1 MRPPSTIGKGLT
13 MLPALDDYQEIR
25 DAIRALCAEF
35 PPDYFR
41 KVDGQRSY
49 PEQFVAA
56 LTRAGWL
63 AALIPQEYGGSGL
76 GLTEASVIME
86 EINRAGG
93 NSGACH
99 GQMYNMGTLLR
110 NGSDA
115 QKRAYLPKIASG
127 ELRLQA
133 MAVTEPTTGTDM
145 TKLKTT
151 AVRKGDRYVVN
162 GQKVWISR
170 VQHSDLM
177 ILLARTTPL
186 SETKKKSEG
195 LSTFLVDLREAVGHG
210 LTVRPIANMVNHET
224 NELFFDNLEIPVESL
239 VGEEGKGFRY
249 ILDGLNA
256 ERTLIAAECIG
267 DGYWFI
273 DKVTNYAKERVVFGR
288 PIGQNQGV
296 QFPIAR
302 AYIAV
307 EAANLMR
314 FKACELYDA
323 HKPCG
328 AQANMAKMLAADAS
342 WEAANVCLQF
352 HGGYGFAAEYD
363 VERKFR
369 ETRLYQ
375 VAPISTNLILAHV
388 AEHVLGLP
396 RSF

>member
-1 MRPPSTIGKGLT
+1 MIKTAP
-13 MLPALDDYQEIR
+13 DQYQDIR
-25 DAIRALCAEF
+25 DAVRALCAQF
-35 PPDYFR
+35 PDAYHR
-41 KVDGQRSY
+41 EIDAKRGY
-49 PEQFVAA
+49 PEAFVDA
-56 LTRAGWL
+56 LTKAGWL

-76 GLTEASVIME
+76 GLAEASVIME
-86 EINRAGG
+86 EINRSGG

-110 NGSDA
+110 HGSPE
-115 QKRAYLPKIASG
+115 QKRKYLPGIASG
-127 ELRLQA
+127 DLRLQS
-133 MAVTEPTTGTDM
+133 MGVTEPTTGTD
-145 TKLKTT
+145 TTRIKTA

-186 SETKKKSEG
+186 PEVKKKSEG
-195 LSTFLVDLREAVGHG
+195 MSIFLVDLRDAIGHG
-210 LTVRPIANMVNHET
+210 LEVRPIANMVNHET
-224 NELFFDNLEIPVESL
+224 NELFFENLEIPAENL
-239 VGEEGKGFRY
+239 IGEEGRGFKY

-273 DKVTNYAKERVVFGR
+273 DRVTQYANERVVFDR

-296 QFPIAR
+296 QFPIAE
-302 AYIAV
+302 AFIEV

-314 FKACELYDA
+314 WKACALFDA
-323 HKPCG
+323 GKPCG
-328 AQANMAKMLAADAS
+328 AEANMAKYLAAKAS
-342 WEAANVCLQF
+342 WEAGNVCLQF
-352 HGGYGFAAEYD
+352 HGGFGFAHEYD

-375 VAPISTNLILAHV
+375 VAPISTNLILAYV
-388 AEHVLGLP
+388 AEHTLGLP

>member
-1 MRPPSTIGKGLT
+1 MRSTS
-13 MLPALDDYQEIR
+13 DHSYQDIR
-25 DAIRALCAEF
+25 DGVRDLCRQFPDEYHRQVDADRA
-35 PPDYFR
+35 
-41 KVDGQRSY
+41 Y
-49 PEQFVAA
+49 PEAFVDA
-56 LTRAGWL
+56 LTNAGWM

-93 NSGACH
+93 NSGALH

-110 NGSDA
+110 HGSEE
-115 QKRAYLPKIASG
+115 QKRKYLPKIATG
-127 ELRLQA
+127 EWRLQS
-133 MAVTEPTTGTDM
+133 MGVTEPTTGTDT
-145 TKLKTT
+145 TKIKTT
-151 AVRKGDRYVVN
+151 AVKKGDRYVVN

-170 VQHSDLM
+170 VQHSDWM

-186 SETKKKSEG
+186 AEVKKKSEG
-195 LSTFLVDLREAVGHG
+195 MSIFMVDLRAAEKSG

-224 NELFFDNLEIPVESL
+224 NELFFENLEIPAENL
-239 VGEEGKGFRY
+239 IGEEGQGFRY

-267 DGYWFI
+267 DGYWFV
-273 DKVTNYAKERVVFGR
+273 DRVTKYANERIVFGR

-296 QFPIAR
+296 QFPIAESF
-302 AYIAV
+302 IEV

-314 FKACELYDA
+314 WEACRRFDA
-323 HKPCG
+323 HEPCG
-328 AQANMAKMLAADAS
+328 AQANMAKYLAAKAS
-342 WEAANVCLQF
+342 WEAANACIQF
-352 HGGYGFAAEYD
+352 HGGFGFAHEYD

-375 VAPISTNLILAHV
+375 VAPISTNLILSYV

>member
-1 MRPPSTIGKGLT
+1 
-13 MLPALDDYQEIR
+13 MLHRSDRFQDIR
-25 DAIRALCAEF
+25 DAIRDLCAQY
-35 PPDYFR
+35 PPEYFR
-41 KVDGQRSY
+41 RIDEERGY
-49 PEQFVAA
+49 PDAFVEA
-56 LTRAGWL
+56 LTKAGWL

-110 NGSDA
+110 HGSEA
-115 QKRAYLPKIASG
+115 QKRKYLPKIASG
-127 ELRLQA
+127 ELRLQS
-133 MAVTEPTTGTDM
+133 MAVTEPSTGTDT

-151 AVRKGDRYVVN
+151 AVRSGDRYVVN

-170 VQHSDLM
+170 VLHSDLM
-177 ILLARTTPL
+177 ILLARTTPID
-186 SETKKKSEG
+186 KVARKSEG
-195 LSTFLVDLREAVGHG
+195 MSIFVVDIRDAMSRGM
-210 LTVRPIANMVNHET
+210 TVRPIANMVNHET
-224 NELFFDNLEIPVESL
+224 NELFFDNLEIPADNL
-239 VGEEGKGFRY
+239 IGDEGKGFKY

-273 DKVTNYAKERVVFGR
+273 DRVVAYTKERVVFGR

-296 QFPIAR
+296 QFPIAK
-302 AYIAV
+302 AYVSV

-314 FKACELYDA
+314 FKACELFDA
-323 HKPCG
+323 REPCG
-328 AQANMAKMLAADAS
+328 AQANMAKLLAADAS
-342 WEAANVCLQF
+342 WEAANACLQF
-352 HGGYGFAAEYD
+352 HGGFGFAAEYD

-375 VAPISTNLILAHV
+375 VAPISTNLILAYV

>member
-1 MRPPSTIGKGLT
+1 MNRHNES
-13 MLPALDDYQEIR
+13 YQDIR
-25 DAIRALCAEF
+25 DAVRALCAEF
-35 PPDYFR
+35 PSEYFR
-41 KVDGQRSY
+41 RIDEARGY
-49 PEQFVAA
+49 PEEFVNA
-56 LTRAGWL
+56 LTHAGWL

-86 EINRAGG
+86 EINRSGG

-110 NGSDA
+110 HGSEE
-115 QKRAYLPKIASG
+115 QKRLYLPKIASG
-127 ELRLQA
+127 ELRLQS
-133 MAVTEPTTGTDM
+133 MAVTEPTTGTDT

-151 AVRKGDRYVVN
+151 AVKKGDRYVVN

-186 SETKKKSEG
+186 AEVKKKSEG
-195 LSTFLVDLREAVGHG
+195 MSIFIVDIKEAIGKG
-210 LTVRPIANMVNHET
+210 MTVKPILNMVNHET
-224 NELFFDNLEIPVESL
+224 NELFFDNLEIPAENL
-239 VGEEGKGFRY
+239 IGEEGRGFKY

-273 DKVTNYAKERVVFGR
+273 DKVSQYVKEREVFGR

-296 QFPIAR
+296 QFPIAK
-302 AYIAV
+302 AYINI

-314 FKACELYDA
+314 YKACELFDA
-323 HKPCG
+323 HQPCG
-328 AQANMAKMLAADAS
+328 AEANMAKMLAADAS
-342 WEAANVCLQF
+342 WEAANACLQF
-352 HGGYGFAAEYD
+352 HGGFGFAAEYD

-375 VAPISTNLILAHV
+375 VAPISTNLILSYV

>member
-1 MRPPSTIGKGLT
+1 
-13 MLPALDDYQEIR
+13 MLKTASDEYQDIR
-25 DAIRALCAEF
+25 DAVRALCAEF
-35 PPDYFR
+35 PDEYHR
-41 KVDGQRSY
+41 QVDAARGY
-49 PEQFVAA
+49 PEAFVDA
-56 LTRAGWL
+56 LTQAGWL
-63 AALIPQEYGGSGL
+63 AAMIPTEYGGSGL
-76 GLTEASVIME
+76 GLCEASVVME

-110 NGSDA
+110 HGSEA
-115 QKRAYLPKIASG
+115 QKQHYLPKIASG
-127 ELRLQA
+127 QWRLQS
-133 MAVTEPTTGTDM
+133 MGVTEPSTGTDT
-145 TKLKTT
+145 TKIKTT
-151 AVRKGDRYVVN
+151 AVKSKGGDRYTVN

-170 VQHSDLM
+170 VQHSDWM

-186 SETKKKSEG
+186 ADVKKKSEG
-195 LSTFLVDLREAVGHG
+195 MSIFMVDLRQAEKSGM
-210 LTVRPIANMVNHET
+210 TVRPIPNMVNHET
-224 NELFFDNLEIPVESL
+224 NELFFENLEIPADNL
-239 VGEEGKGFRY
+239 IGIEGQGFKY

-273 DKVTNYAKERVVFGR
+273 DRVSKYVGERVVFGR

-296 QFPIAR
+296 QFPIAES
-302 AYIAV
+302 YIEV

-314 FKACELYDA
+314 WQACRLFDA
-323 HKPCG
+323 NQPCG
-328 AQANMAKMLAADAS
+328 AQANMAKYLAAKAS
-342 WEAANVCLQF
+342 WEAANACIQF
-352 HGGYGFAAEYD
+352 HGGFGFANEYD

-375 VAPISTNLILAHV
+375 VAPISTNLILSYV

>member
-1 MRPPSTIGKGLT
+1 MINTVTDPFQDIREAVRDLCGQF
-13 MLPALDDYQEIR
+13 PAE
-25 DAIRALCAEF
+25 
-35 PPDYFR
+35 YFR
-41 KVDGQRSY
+41 KVDEERGY
-49 PEQFVAA
+49 PEAFVDA
-56 LTRAGWL
+56 LTKAGWL

-86 EINRAGG
+86 EINRSGG

-110 NGSDA
+110 HGSEE
-115 QKRAYLPKIASG
+115 QKQLYLPKIASG
-127 ELRLQA
+127 ELRLQS
-133 MAVTEPTTGTDM
+133 MGVTEPTTGTDT
-145 TKLKTT
+145 TKIKTT

-170 VQHSDLM
+170 IQHSDLM

-186 SETKKKSEG
+186 SDVKKKSEG
-195 LSTFLVDLREAVGHG
+195 MSIFIVDLRDAIGHG
-210 LTVRPIANMVNHET
+210 MTVRPIPNMVNHET
-224 NELFFDNLEIPVESL
+224 NELFFDNLEIPAENL
-239 VGEEGKGFRY
+239 IGEEGMGFKY

-273 DKVTNYAKERVVFGR
+273 DKVSQYVKDRVVFGR

-302 AYIAV
+302 SYINV

-314 FKACELYDA
+314 FEAARRFDA
-323 HKPCG
+323 HEPCG
-328 AQANMAKMLAADAS
+328 AQANMAKLLAADAS
-342 WEAANVCLQF
+342 WEAANACLQF
-352 HGGYGFAAEYD
+352 HGGFGFAAEYD
-363 VERKFR
+363 IERKFR

-375 VAPISTNLILAHV
+375 VAPISTNLILSYV
-388 AEHVLGLP
+388 AEHILGLP